1 MAVTGADPGLCGGGG
16 GGGGGRVTKLV
27 RINFCYTLGAQEMLT
42 WCFGLHNRLAT
53 QVH

>member
-1 MAVTGADPGLCGGGG
+1 MEGWGGGG
-16 GGGGGRVTKLV
+16 GGGGGQSHQAGADKFLL
-27 RINFCYTLGAQEMLT
+27 YTLGAQEMLT